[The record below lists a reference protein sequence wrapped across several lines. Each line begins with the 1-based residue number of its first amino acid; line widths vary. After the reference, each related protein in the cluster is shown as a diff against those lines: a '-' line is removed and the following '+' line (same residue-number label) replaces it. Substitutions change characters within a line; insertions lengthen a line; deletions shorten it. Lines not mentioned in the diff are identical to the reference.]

1 MTLLVRSYIHCIQ
14 HIYRV
19 QYLSQGSVT
28 SLVVVGVSV
37 VVVCPCTV
45 VVAVTVV
52 VVLCCSVVVVVCC
65 CCVVVV
71 CAVLQSAPVYPAAQV
86 HVYEAASVRPAE
98 QSVLHVPPLAHGDL
112 NKHIHVFVITD
123 LTEMLIVISQY
134 IGIGPKQV

>member
-14 HIYRV
+14 HIYRE

-45 VVAVTVV
+45 VVAVIVV
-52 VVLCCSVVVVVCC
+52 VVLCCSVIVVVGC

-71 CAVLQSAPVYPAAQV
+71 CAVLQSAPVYPTAQI
-86 HVYEAASVRPAE
+86 HVYEAALVRPAE

-112 NKHIHVFVITD
+112 NKHTCLCYNRCNRNVDSDIPVHRHW
-123 LTEMLIVISQY
+123 
-134 IGIGPKQV
+134 P

>member
-1 MTLLVRSYIHCIQ
+1 M
-14 HIYRV
+14 
-19 QYLSQGSVT
+19 
-28 SLVVVGVSV
+28 SV
-37 VVVCPCTV
+37 VVVCHCTV

-52 VVLCCSVVVVVCC
+52 VSLCFSVVVVVGC

-71 CAVLQSAPVYPAAQV
+71 CAVLQSAPVYPTAQV
-86 HVYEAASVRPAE
+86 HVYEAALVRPAE